1 MQQDEGI
8 TYKLFSEEEEPVVE
22 PEPSDDEEGKPKP
35 PKEVPPK
42 LPRHIL
48 VPEVVREPKMHF
60 YTVPRLGSYLAVR
73 LEYNSCLQEEAFDA
87 AVADFA
93 SVAQLQ
99 VELDREKHEWEEAQN
114 EIRLEK
120 QDAGEAFVPEEKV
133 WPVYKHAPFKT

>member
-1 MQQDEGI
+1 MHASSDHSFLVDKILQQDEGI

-22 PEPSDDEEGKPKP
+22 AEASENEDEDGKPKP
-35 PKEVPPK
+35 PKVIPPK

-73 LEYNSCLQEEAFDA
+73 LEYNSCLQEEAFDH

-99 VELDREKHEWEEAQN
+99 VELDREKHDWEEA
-114 EIRLEK
+114 
-120 QDAGEAFVPEEKV
+120 
-133 WPVYKHAPFKT
+133 